1 MNIVF
6 SLLYAPLVFFS
17 LRYFDIRHAAAA
29 IFIIAALWFLFSLK
43 NIKITILFPLFYMS
57 VAIFAYMSEAFSVL
71 KIMPLLISLFF
82 SLLLLV
88 SYLQERSLILYFA
101 NRFSR
106 HTIGEEEQVYI
117 QKSTLFWFFITLI
130 NVAVH
135 TVAYL
140 SDTIYFW
147 LYYSSVGW
155 YILFML
161 AGIVQFI
168 HRKYCFLKDENV

>member
-1 MNIVF
+1 MNMLF
-6 SLLYAPLVFFS
+6 SLLYAPLVFLS

-57 VAIFAYMSEAFSVL
+57 IALFAYMSEAFLVL

-101 NRFSR
+101 NRFSK
-106 HTIGEEEQVYI
+106 HTIEEKEQAYI
-117 QKSTLFWFFITLI
+117 QKSTLFWFLITLVNI
-130 NVAVH
+130 AIH
-135 TVAYL
+135 TLAYL
-140 SDTIYFW
+140 SDTMYFW
-147 LYYSSVGW
+147 LYYSSIGW
-155 YILFML
+155 YILFIL
-161 AGIVQFI
+161 AGILQFM
-168 HRKYCFLKDENV
+168 HRKYCFLKDDNV